1 MKQFSTLNIVI
12 YAIVFI
18 AAVLCLLPIINI
30 IAISLSEASIAV
42 TGQVFFI
49 PKRFTLASYEKM
61 FAEGQFMRSFM
72 ISVAR
77 VVITLCL
84 SIPVTVMMAYAL
96 SKDVKVFRE
105 RTVITWLT
113 IIPML
118 FGGGLIPTYMVM
130 NMYGLINHFSAL
142 ILPAIFN
149 TFNMLIVMN
158 YFRGIPK
165 ELEES
170 AVIDG
175 AGPWRILWS
184 IFLPLALPTIATVSL
199 FIIVG
204 TWNEFF
210 AGLIYI
216 KDIKNYPLQTYIRS
230 LTINLD
236 FVMLTKEELIERMK
250 INGLTF
256 NSAKVVVAMLPVLC
270 IYPFLQKY
278 FVKGLVLGSVKE

>member
-1 MKQFSTLNIVI
+1 
-12 YAIVFI
+12 
-18 AAVLCLLPIINI
+18 
-30 IAISLSEASIAV
+30 
-42 TGQVFFI
+42 
-49 PKRFTLASYEKM
+49 
-61 FAEGQFMRSFM
+61 
-72 ISVAR
+72 
-77 VVITLCL
+77 
-84 SIPVTVMMAYAL
+84 
-96 SKDVKVFRE
+96 
-105 RTVITWLT
+105 
-113 IIPML
+113 
-118 FGGGLIPTYMVM
+118 
-130 NMYGLINHFSAL
+130 
-142 ILPAIFN
+142 
-149 TFNMLIVMN
+149 MLIVMN

-230 LTINLD
+230 LTINVD

>member
-1 MKQFSTLNIVI
+1 MKQSSTLNIAI
-12 YAIVFI
+12 YIIVFI
-18 AAVLCLLPIINI
+18 AAALCLLPIINI

-77 VVITLCL
+77 V
-84 SIPVTVMMAYAL
+84 TVMMGYAL

-130 NMYGLINHFSAL
+130 NMYGLINRFSAL
-142 ILPAIFN
+142 ILPAIFS

-230 LTINLD
+230 LTINVD